1 LVATLHCDASHTS
14 AGNKIRAL
22 TLLIAVHCP
31 SPSQC
36 TQELEERMDLV
47 KRVRTVNENR
57 IAVLE
62 DERDA
67 ALTECAG
74 RDK

>member
-1 LVATLHCDASHTS
+1 
-14 AGNKIRAL
+14 
-22 TLLIAVHCP
+22 
-31 SPSQC
+31 
-36 TQELEERMDLV
+36 MDLV